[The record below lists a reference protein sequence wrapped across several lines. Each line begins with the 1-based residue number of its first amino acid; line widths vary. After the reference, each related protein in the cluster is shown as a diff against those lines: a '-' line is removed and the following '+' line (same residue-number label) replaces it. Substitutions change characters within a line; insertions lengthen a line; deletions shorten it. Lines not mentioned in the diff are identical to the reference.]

1 VDAQSDAAQRKL
13 MRIEFDTCNMPVGH
27 FVSAGKG
34 WQEYRQGKAD
44 GERFGL
50 GGKDGWEGIGWDII
64 MPNDICDTMALNKVE
79 LLPWEVPAYWTKKQ
93 TELSADDTE
102 LRDRLAAAS
111 WNQIRLL
118 YDTNDTLHMPANFE
132 TQQAEE

>member
-1 VDAQSDAAQRKL
+1 
-13 MRIEFDTCNMPVGH
+13 
-27 FVSAGKG
+27 
-34 WQEYRQGKAD
+34 
-44 GERFGL
+44 
-50 GGKDGWEGIGWDII
+50 